1 MVSRSIMKQ
10 KRLHNFEF
18 VIFPSCGLLLTW
30 NYKSIYILYIFFVWV
45 HFSYSYVYI
54 LIYQFEYVYILILW
68 YSKSYYVKFFQNNP
82 YFLICYSNT
91 MTVVY
96 KISITIYSMYTCI
109 FDIRTTIDGL
119 IWSYTSSTYTLSGHI
134 HLKSKDIHMGV
145 GVTTPWE

>member
-1 MVSRSIMKQ
+1 MISRSIMKQ
-10 KRLHNFEF
+10 KRLHNFKY

-96 KISITIYSMYTCI
+96 KISITIYSMHTSHTYYHRWSSMIIYFVNVHFVGPYT
-109 FDIRTTIDGL
+109 
-119 IWSYTSSTYTLSGHI
+119 
-134 HLKSKDIHMGV
+134 
-145 GVTTPWE
+145 P

>member
-1 MVSRSIMKQ
+1 MISRSIMKQ

-68 YSKSYYVKFFQNNP
+68 YSKSYYVNFFQNNP

-96 KISITIYSMYTCI
+96 KISITIYSMHTWHTYYH
-109 FDIRTTIDGL
+109 
-119 IWSYTSSTYTLSGHI
+119 IWSIMIIYFNNVHFVGPYT
-134 HLKSKDIHMGV
+134 
-145 GVTTPWE
+145 P